1 MTALVKSTPN
11 DKLAMANALA
21 NANLL
26 PRAYQKNPANLLFAM
41 EYADAIGVHPMTAIQ
56 SIHVIDGKPS
66 ASAQLIAGLG
76 RRAGH
81 IVRVKFDRKTMTATA
96 EVIRKD
102 DPDYTFQ
109 SVWDMD
115 RARSANLTNKSVWKQ
130 YPDAMLKARA
140 ITEVARD
147 AFPEALFGVAYTA
160 EELGAD
166 NTDEEGAPVV
176 QATVVADLPALE
188 KPEFV
193 STDNVERF
201 KQACVKEGFD
211 PFIIAGLA
219 KVDLDNLREADM
231 PQLREEF
238 KRVQR
243 QRPES
248 VMLRE
253 EDYAEPVTPAKVKS
267 GARKTAKQD
276 DESGMEIQ
284 EAIPVSLSEELEVV
298 EDASA

>member
-1 MTALVKSTPN
+1 MSNIVKHTAQ
-11 DKLAMANALA
+11 DKMAMANALA

-41 EYADAIGVHPMTAIQ
+41 EYADAIGVHPMTAVQ

-109 SVWDMD
+109 SVWDME
-115 RARSANLTNKSVWKQ
+115 RARSANLTGKAVWKQ

-166 NTDEEGAPVV
+166 RTDEDGAPIQEAVV
-176 QATVVADLPALE
+176 VETPAIE
-188 KPEFV
+188 PPEFV
-193 STDNVERF
+193 STENVERF
-201 KQACVKEGFD
+201 KQACLKEGFD
-211 PFIIAGLA
+211 PFIIADFA
-219 KVDLDNLREADM
+219 KVDLNNLREADM

-238 KRVQR
+238 KRAQR

-248 VMLRE
+248 VMLKE
-253 EDYAEPVTPAKVKS
+253 EDYAEPITPAKVKS
-267 GARKTAKQD
+267 GTRKTAKQD
-276 DESGMEIQ
+276 DESGVEVQ
-284 EAIPVSLSEELEVV
+284 EAIPVSISEELEVV

>member
-1 MTALVKSTPN
+1 MSNIVKHTAQ
-11 DKLAMANALA
+11 DKMAMANALA

-41 EYADAIGVHPMTAIQ
+41 EYADAIGVHPMTAVQ

-109 SVWDMD
+109 SVWDME
-115 RARSANLTNKSVWKQ
+115 RARSANLTGKAVWKQ

-166 NTDEEGAPVV
+166 RTDEDGAPIQEAVV
-176 QATVVADLPALE
+176 VETPAIE
-188 KPEFV
+188 PPEFV
-193 STDNVERF
+193 STENVERF
-201 KQACVKEGFD
+201 KQACLKEGFD
-211 PFIIAGLA
+211 PFIIADFA
-219 KVDLDNLREADM
+219 KVDLNNLREADM

-238 KRVQR
+238 KRAQR

-248 VMLRE
+248 VMLKE
-253 EDYAEPVTPAKVKS
+253 EDYAEPITPAKVKS
-267 GARKTAKQD
+267 GTRKTTKQD
-276 DESGMEIQ
+276 NESGVEVQ
-284 EAIPVSLSEELEVV
+284 EAISVSISEELEVV

>member
-1 MTALVKSTPN
+1 MSNIVKHTAQ
-11 DKLAMANALA
+11 DKMAMANALA

-41 EYADAIGVHPMTAIQ
+41 EYADAIGVHPMTAVQ

-115 RARSANLTNKSVWKQ
+115 RARSANLTGKAVWKQ

-166 NTDEEGAPVV
+166 RTDEDGAPIQEAVV
-176 QATVVADLPALE
+176 VDAPAIV
-188 KPEFV
+188 PAEFV
-193 STDNVERF
+193 SSDNVERF
-201 KQACVKEGFD
+201 KQACIKEGFD
-211 PFIIAGLA
+211 PFIIADLA
-219 KVDLDNLREADM
+219 KVDLNNLREADM

-253 EDYAEPVTPAKVKS
+253 EDYAEPVTPAEVKS
-267 GARKTAKQD
+267 RSRKTAKQD
-276 DESGMEIQ
+276 DEPTVE
-284 EAIPVSLSEELEVV
+284 VSEEVAVV

>member
-1 MTALVKSTPN
+1 
-11 DKLAMANALA
+11 
-21 NANLL
+21 
-26 PRAYQKNPANLLFAM
+26 M
-41 EYADAIGVHPMTAIQ
+41 EYADAIGVHPMTAVQ

-109 SVWDMD
+109 SVWDME
-115 RARSANLTNKSVWKQ
+115 RARSANLTGKAVWKQ

-166 NTDEEGAPVV
+166 RTDEDGAPIQEAVV
-176 QATVVADLPALE
+176 VETPAIE
-188 KPEFV
+188 PPEFV
-193 STDNVERF
+193 STENVERF
-201 KQACVKEGFD
+201 KQACLKEGFD
-211 PFIIAGLA
+211 PFIIADFA
-219 KVDLDNLREADM
+219 KVDLNNLREADM

-238 KRVQR
+238 KRAQR

-248 VMLRE
+248 VMLKE
-253 EDYAEPVTPAKVKS
+253 EDYAEPITPAKVKS
-267 GARKTAKQD
+267 GTRKTAKQD
-276 DESGMEIQ
+276 DESGVEVQ
-284 EAIPVSLSEELEVV
+284 EAIPVSVSEELEVV
-298 EDASA
+298 GDASA

>member
-1 MTALVKSTPN
+1 MSNIVKHTAQ
-11 DKLAMANALA
+11 DKMAMANALA

-41 EYADAIGVHPMTAIQ
+41 EYADAIGVHPMTAVQ

-109 SVWDMD
+109 SVWDME
-115 RARSANLTNKSVWKQ
+115 RARSANLTGKAVWKQ

-166 NTDEEGAPVV
+166 RTDEDGAPIQEAVV
-176 QATVVADLPALE
+176 VETPAIE
-188 KPEFV
+188 PPEFV
-193 STDNVERF
+193 STENVERF
-201 KQACVKEGFD
+201 KQACLKEGFD
-211 PFIIAGLA
+211 PFIIADFA
-219 KVDLDNLREADM
+219 KVDLNNLREADM

-238 KRVQR
+238 KRAQR

-248 VMLRE
+248 VMLKE
-253 EDYAEPVTPAKVKS
+253 EDYAEPITPAKVKS
-267 GARKTAKQD
+267 GTRKTAKQD
-276 DESGMEIQ
+276 DESGVEVQ
-284 EAIPVSLSEELEVV
+284 EAIPVSVSEELEVV
-298 EDASA
+298 GDASA

>member
-1 MTALVKSTPN
+1 MSNIVKHTAQ
-11 DKLAMANALA
+11 DKMAMANALA

-41 EYADAIGVHPMTAIQ
+41 EYADAIGVHPMTAVQ

-109 SVWDMD
+109 SVWDME
-115 RARSANLTNKSVWKQ
+115 RARSANLTGKAVWKQ

-166 NTDEEGAPVV
+166 RTDEYGAP
-176 QATVVADLPALE
+176 
-188 KPEFV
+188 
-193 STDNVERF
+193 
-201 KQACVKEGFD
+201 
-211 PFIIAGLA
+211 
-219 KVDLDNLREADM
+219 
-231 PQLREEF
+231 
-238 KRVQR
+238 
-243 QRPES
+243 
-248 VMLRE
+248 
-253 EDYAEPVTPAKVKS
+253 
-267 GARKTAKQD
+267 
-276 DESGMEIQ
+276 IQ
-284 EAIPVSLSEELEVV
+284 
-298 EDASA
+298 

>member
-1 MTALVKSTPN
+1 MSNIVKHTAQ
-11 DKLAMANALA
+11 DKMAMANALA

-41 EYADAIGVHPMTAIQ
+41 EYADAIGVHPMTAVQ

-115 RARSANLTNKSVWKQ
+115 RARSANLTGKAVWKQ

-166 NTDEEGAPVV
+166 RTDEDGAPIQEAVV
-176 QATVVADLPALE
+176 VDAPAIV
-188 KPEFV
+188 PAEFV
-193 STDNVERF
+193 SSDNVERF
-201 KQACVKEGFD
+201 KQACIKEGFD
-211 PFIIAGLA
+211 PFIIADLA
-219 KVDLDNLREADM
+219 KVDLNNLREADM

-253 EDYAEPVTPAKVKS
+253 EDYAEPVTPAEVKS
-267 GARKTAKQD
+267 RSRKTAKQD
-276 DESGMEIQ
+276 DESTVE
-284 EAIPVSLSEELEVV
+284 VSEEVAVV

>member
-1 MTALVKSTPN
+1 MSNIVKHTAQ
-11 DKLAMANALA
+11 DKMAMANALA

-41 EYADAIGVHPMTAIQ
+41 EYADAIGVHPMTAVQ

-115 RARSANLTNKSVWKQ
+115 RARSANLTGKAVWKQ

-166 NTDEEGAPVV
+166 RTDEDGAPIQEAVV
-176 QATVVADLPALE
+176 VDAPAIVP
-188 KPEFV
+188 PEFV
-193 STDNVERF
+193 SSDNVERF
-201 KQACVKEGFD
+201 KQACIKEGFD
-211 PFIIAGLA
+211 PFIIADLA
-219 KVDLDNLREADM
+219 KVDLNNLREADM

-253 EDYAEPVTPAKVKS
+253 EDYAEPVTPAEVKS
-267 GARKTAKQD
+267 RSRKTAKQD
-276 DESGMEIQ
+276 DESTVE
-284 EAIPVSLSEELEVV
+284 VSEEVAVV

>member
-1 MTALVKSTPN
+1 MSNIVKHTAQ
-11 DKLAMANALA
+11 DKMAMANALA

-41 EYADAIGVHPMTAIQ
+41 EYADAIGVHPMTAVQ

-109 SVWDMD
+109 SVWDME
-115 RARSANLTNKSVWKQ
+115 RARSANLTGKAVWKQ

-166 NTDEEGAPVV
+166 RTDEDGAPIQEAVV
-176 QATVVADLPALE
+176 VETPAIG
-188 KPEFV
+188 PAEFV
-193 STDNVERF
+193 STENVERF
-201 KQACVKEGFD
+201 KQACLKEGFD
-211 PFIIAGLA
+211 PFIIADFA
-219 KVDLDNLREADM
+219 KVDLNNLREADM

-238 KRVQR
+238 KRAQR

-248 VMLRE
+248 VMLKE
-253 EDYAEPVTPAKVKS
+253 EDYAEPVTPAEVKS
-267 GARKTAKQD
+267 RPRKTTKQD
-276 DESGMEIQ
+276 DEPAVE
-284 EAIPVSLSEELEVV
+284 VSEEVAVV
-298 EDASA
+298 EDE

>member
-1 MTALVKSTPN
+1 MSNIVKHTAQ
-11 DKLAMANALA
+11 DKMAMANALA

-41 EYADAIGVHPMTAIQ
+41 EYADAIGVHPMTAVQ

-81 IVRVKFDRKTMTATA
+81 IVRVKFDRKTMTAIA

-115 RARSANLTNKSVWKQ
+115 RARAANLTGKAVWKQ

-166 NTDEEGAPVV
+166 RTDEDGAPIQEAVV
-176 QATVVADLPALE
+176 VDAPAIVP
-188 KPEFV
+188 PEFV
-193 STDNVERF
+193 SSDNVERF
-201 KQACVKEGFD
+201 KQACIKEGFD
-211 PFIIAGLA
+211 PFIIADLA
-219 KVDLDNLREADM
+219 KVDLNNLREADM

-253 EDYAEPVTPAKVKS
+253 EDYAEPVTPAEVKS
-267 GARKTAKQD
+267 RSRKTAKQD
-276 DESGMEIQ
+276 DEPTVE
-284 EAIPVSLSEELEVV
+284 VSEEVAVV

>member
-1 MTALVKSTPN
+1 MTAIVKSNPN

-115 RARSANLTNKSVWKQ
+115 RARSANLTGKAVWKQ

-160 EELGAD
+160 EELGID
-166 NTDEEGAPVV
+166 NTDEDGAPI
-176 QATVVADLPALE
+176 AAAIPALE
-188 KPEFV
+188 KSEFV
-193 STDNVERF
+193 SEDNVSRF
-201 KQACVKEGFD
+201 KQACIKEGFD
-211 PFIIAGLA
+211 PYIIASLA
-219 KVDLDNLREADM
+219 KVDLNNLRDEDM
-231 PQLREEF
+231 IPLREEF

-267 GARKTAKQD
+267 GTRKTAKQD
-276 DESGMEIQ
+276 DEPGMEVQ
-284 EAIPVSLSEELEVV
+284 EAIPVSVSEELEVV
-298 EDASA
+298 KDASA